1 MRKFWFIAFLLSLFV
16 PGLLM
21 AGKLTLKDGTVY
33 EGTIKKL
40 GSSYTV
46 KLADGTMKLV
56 SGSEVA
62 GIDDPTLAAPPA
74 GTSTAGTAGGTPT
87 AGGKPGVVT
96 PGGGADFDRTARQAD
111 RVDTPL
117 VAVTLWQKFVDTHP
131 SAADQEAGKKELTK
145 WQDWSKKGAER
156 VNGKWVVGDDLK
168 KLRKDVNKLW
178 EGYLSGVTG
187 NKTLNGTKKLEE
199 ILKIYP
205 NHFPAN
211 FELGYVYLIKITRV
225 EGANAEIDKSIKS
238 LETAV
243 KINPKS
249 AESLSNLAIAY
260 NFRRRYEESAIT
272 AYKAAQIKDTPD
284 IVQNLISALSYAPP
298 GMRTNNPKVKPIV
311 DEAALLASR
320 HNVSGKSGWI
330 YVRPRFGENKGG
342 DDDDDDGPSRKGMV
356 GSGTGF
362 FVSADG
368 YIMTNR
374 HVASAGD
381 KLIVRLSDGTMKT
394 AEKIVVDDEQDI
406 AIIKIDTVKKDKKE
420 DYPFIRIATY
430 DVPNNGADV
439 TVMGFPLG
447 SSIGMNV
454 KITRGVVTGIEDDPK
469 SPCDVLVDAQ
479 VNPGNSGGPM
489 LDKFGNVLA
498 LVAMKTG
505 SDERVSSYGLGIGPG
520 RLRKFMEHQKEKLTP
535 VKFLAAEKAAPTA
548 ALSTEE
554 IAGKFTKATV
564 MILMYS
570 GDLPEGLK

>member
-1 MRKFWFIAFLLSLFV
+1 MRKFWLAACLLSLFV

-21 AGKLTLKDGTVY
+21 AGKITLKDGTVY

-40 GSSYTV
+40 GSSYSV

-56 SGSEVA
+56 AGSEVTTV
-62 GIDDPTLAAPPA
+62 DDPSLAAPQSA
-74 GTSTAGTAGGTPT
+74 GTPPAA
-87 AGGKPGVVT
+87 GKPGIAT

-131 SAADQEAGKKELTK
+131 NGQDHEAGTKELQK

-168 KLRKDVNKLW
+168 KLRKDVNTLW
-178 EGYLSGVTG
+178 EEYLRGVSGT
-187 NKTLNGTKKLEE
+187 KTLAGTKKLED

-243 KINPKS
+243 KINPRS

-260 NFRRRYEESAIT
+260 NFRRRYKDSAVT
-272 AYKAAQIKDTPD
+272 AYKAAQIKDTKE
-284 IVQNLISALSYAPP
+284 IVQNLISALSYAPE
-298 GMRTNNPKVKPIV
+298 GMRRNNPEVKPIV

-320 HNVSGKSGWI
+320 HGLGAAQGWL
-330 YVRPRFGENKGG
+330 YVRPRFGEKGS
-342 DDDDDDGPSRKGMV
+342 DDDDSDGGPARKGLI

-374 HVASAGD
+374 HVAGGAD
-381 KLIVRLSDGTMKT
+381 KLMVRLSDGTMKT
-394 AEKIVVDDEQDI
+394 AEKIVIDDDQDI
-406 AIIKIDTVKKDKKE
+406 AIIKIDQTKKAE
-420 DYPFIRIATY
+420 YPFIKLAGY
-430 DVPNNGADV
+430 DVPNVGTDV

-447 SSIGMNV
+447 GAMGMNV
-454 KITRGVVTGIEDDPK
+454 KITRGVVTSLEDDVK
-469 SPCDVLVDAQ
+469 SPCDVIVDAQ

-489 LDKFGNVLA
+489 LDKYGNLMA
-498 LVAMKTG
+498 LVAMKTFA
-505 SDERVSSYGLGIGPG
+505 DEKVSSYGLGISTG
-520 RLRKFMEHQKEKLTP
+520 RLRKFIDHQKEKLTP
-535 VKFLAAEKAAPTA
+535 VKFVPSEKAAPTA

-554 IAGKFTKATV
+554 IAGKFTKSTV

-570 GDLPEGLK
+570 GELPDGLK